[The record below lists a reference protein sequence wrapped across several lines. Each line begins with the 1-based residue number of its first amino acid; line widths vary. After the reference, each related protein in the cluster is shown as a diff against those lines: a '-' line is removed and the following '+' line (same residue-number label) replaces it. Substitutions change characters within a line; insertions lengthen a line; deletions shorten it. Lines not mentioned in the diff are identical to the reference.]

1 MKVSTSSFFGV
12 ALISVDDEF
21 SPGINLHFF
30 AGYRDVFIGGIVSS
44 HVQALM
50 SHRPLVKQGSRSG

>member
-50 SHRPLVKQGSRSG
+50 SHRPLV